1 MKTEII
7 AVANQKGGVGKTTTA
22 VNLAAALAHI
32 GHEVLMIDMDP
43 QGNATSSFGFDKRT
57 INETVY
63 QVMTQSVSVEK
74 TIRPTSLE
82 YLDIICSNANLIGAE
97 VELVSAFARES
108 RLKHA
113 LHAVEKMYRF
123 VIIDCPPSLGLLT
136 INAMTAAQKVIIPMQ
151 CEYFAL
157 EGLANFIETLNK
169 IKLALNPNLDVEGVV
184 MTMFDPRTSL
194 GQQVKGEVEKF
205 FRGSFFQTTIP
216 RNIRLAEAPS
226 FGQSIFQ
233 YDPSSRGAEAYL
245 NLAQELL
252 SRRGHVNTA
261 PGATPAAAEPFAA
274 EMA

>member
-1 MKTEII
+1 MKAEII

-22 VNLAAALAHI
+22 VNLAAALAHV

-63 QVMTQSVSVEK
+63 QVMTQSLPVEK

-82 YLDIICSNANLIGAE
+82 YLDMICSNSHLIGAE

-113 LHAVEKMYRF
+113 LHAIEKMYRF

-169 IKLALNPNLDVEGVV
+169 IKIALNSSLDVEGVI

-205 FRGSFFQTTIP
+205 FKGSFFKTTIP

-245 NLAQELL
+245 NLAHELL
-252 SRRGHVNTA
+252 GRRGFSAAA
-261 PGATPAAAEPFAA
+261 PIIPATAAEPFAA